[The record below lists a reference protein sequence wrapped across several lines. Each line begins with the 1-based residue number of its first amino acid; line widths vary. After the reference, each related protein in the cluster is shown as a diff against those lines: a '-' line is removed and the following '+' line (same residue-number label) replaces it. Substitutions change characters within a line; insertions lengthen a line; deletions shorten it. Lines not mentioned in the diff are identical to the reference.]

1 MSSGFSPAASSVFS
15 TVVVVLLYLGYILVD
30 SGGVGGVGTVRE
42 VEAATAA
49 LIALRVE
56 GDIEVEDINPG
67 R

>member
-1 MSSGFSPAASSVFS
+1 
-15 TVVVVLLYLGYILVD
+15 
-30 SGGVGGVGTVRE
+30 VGTLRE

-56 GDIEVEDINPG
+56 GDIEVEDIKPG